1 MIKINKFDSKHIKTL
16 ILVMV
21 IELKPNLENQNGMV
35 MVIILHLLLLS
46 MEQCL
51 SVDQQQ
57 KDVPKAS
64 QQSIFV

>member
-1 MIKINKFDSKHIKTL
+1 MIKINKFHSKHIKTL